1 MAQVQLIA
9 AMCMGRSLNC
19 MLAMRNE
26 YPFLLVATA
35 MSDHRLPPQVRM
47 AFAELMNA
55 LYVDDVA
62 HTKMEPPIEV
72 RVFRDVPKFPELMP
86 PPSADEA
93 ASAGGPEK
101 LWLLEAIFFV
111 HYEVYLHGRG
121 G

>member
-72 RVFRDVPKFPELMP
+72 LAPVRVAPGAARGAGALGEKIRCRILLPDL
-86 PPSADEA
+86 SA
-93 ASAGGPEK
+93 K
-101 LWLLEAIFFV
+101 
-111 HYEVYLHGRG
+111 
-121 G
+121 